1 MSKMN
6 FKTMKKTT
14 KSNLITYAMV
24 IVIFAV
30 VQILVAT
37 GSMSSL
43 MQGLLVPL
51 CTYSI
56 VAIGLNL
63 CVGYLGELSLGHAG
77 FMCVGAFSSAFFTR
91 CMENSPMNPTLRFII
106 ALLIGTAVAAFF
118 GFLIG
123 IPVLR
128 LRGDYLAIVTLAF
141 GEIIKN
147 VINVLYV
154 GKDENGLHLQSMTAS
169 LLICREPEK

>member
-1 MSKMN
+1 
-6 FKTMKKTT
+6 MKKTT

-63 CVGYLGELSLGHAG
+63 CVGYLGELSLGVPVIPFAPSIIISPVPDILRALLSLIAK
-77 FMCVGAFSSAFFTR
+77 CRPFSSF
-91 CMENSPMNPTLRFII
+91 PT
-106 ALLIGTAVAAFF
+106 
-118 GFLIG
+118 
-123 IPVLR
+123 
-128 LRGDYLAIVTLAF
+128 
-141 GEIIKN
+141 
-147 VINVLYV
+147 
-154 GKDENGLHLQSMTAS
+154 
-169 LLICREPEK
+169 

>member
-6 FKTMKKTT
+6 LKTMKKTT

-63 CVGYLGELSLGHAG
+63 CVGYLGELSLVMQAL
-77 FMCVGAFSSAFFTR
+77 CVSALF
-91 CMENSPMNPTLRFII
+91 
-106 ALLIGTAVAAFF
+106 
-118 GFLIG
+118 
-123 IPVLR
+123 PVLS
-128 LRGDYLAIVTLAF
+128 LPDAWKI
-141 GEIIKN
+141 
-147 VINVLYV
+147 
-154 GKDENGLHLQSMTAS
+154 HL
-169 LLICREPEK
+169 